1 MSNVLSPSMATV
13 PAMLVDILKKRFPVE
28 GNSKGLQEA
37 SRYVVDLSR
46 WFTQKKGL
54 EPQSD
59 YMGQKKFRDAYILY
73 YLPPNFLKVFYLLGK
88 AESLCGGKWL
98 EKKEFSILDAG
109 CGPGTAGIAAA
120 FFFHAKKRGENFR
133 LRIVSLDRSPEILK
147 ENIQLTQDVSS
158 ALKKESPGF
167 EVEHQTLRLGVL
179 EGISGL
185 PLEFDAVF
193 FSNVLAEMGPPEKER
208 DLGIIHF
215 VQKAL
220 APTGLAF
227 FLEPAQRIYART
239 LLSLRDAFAGE
250 NGFSILSPC
259 PPVLKCPALGRSEKD
274 WCHDDI
280 HWERPDYIAGID
292 RFAGLRKESLKFTH
306 LIVSKGIHGIK
317 KTWAGD
323 RFVVVSELIAEKGK
337 ISAFLCGKDG
347 RFRFEL
353 LRKDESESNGAFLS
367 LKRGEIISLQGFSSE
382 GETRRLNKNSVVIAG
397 SG

>member
-1 MSNVLSPSMATV
+1 MPNVLSPTMANV
-13 PAMLVDILKKRFPVE
+13 PAMLVDILKKRFPVD
-28 GNSKGLQEA
+28 GNSERFQGL
-37 SRYVVDLSR
+37 SRDVADLSR

-54 EPQSD
+54 GPRSD

-73 YLPPNFLKVFYLLGK
+73 YLPPNFLKAVYLLEE
-88 AESLCGGKWL
+88 AESLCRCRWL

-120 FFFHAKKRGENFR
+120 FFLHAKKRGEDFK
-133 LRIVSLDRSPEILK
+133 LRIVSVDRSPEILK
-147 ENIQLTQDVSS
+147 ENIQLAKDVSS

-167 EVEHQTLRLGVL
+167 EVDHQTLRLGIL
-179 EGISGL
+179 DGTSGL
-185 PLEFDAVF
+185 ALEFDAIF

-208 DLGIIHF
+208 DLKIIRF

-227 FLEPAQRIYART
+227 FLEPAQRIHART

-250 NGFSILSPC
+250 KGFSILSPC

-274 WCHDDI
+274 WCHDEI
-280 HWERPDYIAGID
+280 HWERPDYIAWID
-292 RFAGLRKESLKFTH
+292 RSAGLRKESLKFTH
-306 LIVSKGIHGIK
+306 LIVSKEAHGTR

-323 RFVVVSELIAEKGK
+323 QFVIVSELMEEKGK
-337 ISAFLCGKDG
+337 VSAFLCGKDG

-353 LRKDESESNGAFLS
+353 LRKDESESNGAFFS
-367 LKRGEIISLQGFSSE
+367 LKRGETISLQGFSGE
-382 GETRRLNKNSVVIAG
+382 GETKRLNKNSVVITG
-397 SG
+397 DG